1 MLYLIIIGVGM
12 VLAQLLAAVIND
24 KMNATIPGWI
34 IFFSYIA
41 IIAMLIALLII
52 GISNQ
57 NSIHIPNPSLKIFK
71 NKQYENSKIGGIDE

>member
-1 MLYLIIIGVGM
+1 MPSLLRCAVVKT
-12 VLAQLLAAVIND
+12 VLTPVTVVKDVVNV

-71 NKQYENSKIGGIDE
+71 NK